1 MNGVTRLLRLC
12 SGIHSP
18 DLVERPTSVPFPA
31 QLRFSFPHHWGLT
44 DSRDGKGICQ
54 HLPPSCSCSLQRA
67 RSLLCGPLIAPPET
81 GFLRQAP
88 GPANCLPPPVPPG
101 PTTSG
106 AGLRALQALSLGPEL
121 WSFSGPEIQPHLGA
135 GLLFQTRKYK
145 AFIHLLLLN

>member
-1 MNGVTRLLRLC
+1 MNGVTRPLRLF

-18 DLVERPTSVPFPA
+18 DLVERPMSVPFPV
-31 QLRFSFPHHWGLT
+31 QLRFPFPHHRGLNPEMGRE
-44 DSRDGKGICQ
+44 SLGIC
-54 HLPPSCSCSLQRA
+54 LPTALAPCRELGVCCVA
-67 RSLLCGPLIAPPET
+67 PLIAPPET

-106 AGLRALQALSLGPEL
+106 ARLRALQALSLGPEL

-135 GLLFQTRKYK
+135 SLLFQTRKYK